1 MLASMPGWAVNPTA
15 RGADPKVG
23 NWGLGE
29 GGQARRHAKPRHPE
43 PDHPDKRRE
52 VRVPTHD
59 DVGTAVNGGLEELV
73 VIGVA
78 ARTNLLHDLHDF
90 N

>member
-1 MLASMPGWAVNPTA
+1 MIASGFTA
-15 RGADPKVG
+15 HVG
-23 NWGLGE
+23 C
-29 GGQARRHAKPRHPE
+29 
-43 PDHPDKRRE
+43 RRE
-52 VRVPTHD
+52 NPDLPKWVQGQEVRLPTHD